1 MFSIAYNKQTKYL
14 VYWRYDNSTNV
25 EKPTAQH
32 HLSVFCDANN
42 LDANNYSATQL
53 PWNPKAQYVIGRDM
67 FNEIDNSIYV
77 DPNWVEP
84 TPTLEL
90 TE

>member
-1 MFSIAYNKQTKYL
+1 MFSIAYNKQTKFIL
-14 VYWRYDNSTNV
+14 YWRYDDVVNV
-25 EKPTAQH
+25 EKLTAQQ
-32 HLSVFCDANN
+32 HLSVYCNNNN
-42 LDANNYSATQL
+42 LDANNYSATQV

-84 TPTLEL
+84 TPTPEP